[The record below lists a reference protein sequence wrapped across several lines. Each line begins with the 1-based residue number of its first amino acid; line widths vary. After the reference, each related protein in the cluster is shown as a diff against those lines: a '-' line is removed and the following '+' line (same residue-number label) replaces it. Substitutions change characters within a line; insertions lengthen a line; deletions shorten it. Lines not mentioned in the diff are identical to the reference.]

1 MLRLNWLDEGRLKS
15 EREFGV
21 TEDVGVPGVIGV
33 LGVVW
38 VPGVVGVAGIV
49 GVVWLPGVVGVD
61 IGVVGVIVSSS
72 AISWCP

>member
-38 VPGVVGVAGIV
+38 VPGVVGVAGM
-49 GVVWLPGVVGVD
+49 LGVVGVD